1 MDRLN
6 EEFFSEAGKKFA
18 DNFKLVFN
26 PEMFLLGVELGDEGE
41 AYAMTPQHAK
51 RLNAHIAHVIAN
63 YEKQFGEIK
72 GGEWNPNVKSPFQ
85 ISPPQS
91 EK

>member
-6 EEFFSEAGKKFA
+6 EEFFSQVEKKHV

-26 PEMFLLGVELGDEGE
+26 PEIFLLGVELGENGE
-41 AYAMTPQHAK
+41 AYSMSPQHAK
-51 RLNAHIAHVIAN
+51 RLHAHIGHVISN

-85 ISPPQS
+85 ISSPNN
-91 EK
+91 